1 MHQPALFFIKD
12 SRNWGYSGRSDPA
25 NDYFWQEAD
34 CLSGVALYFIVMML
48 VFASAGNV
56 HSIWQVRSSLWDLEL
71 LLGQKKAKS
80 SHLRCLGEDL
90 ILV

>member
-1 MHQPALFFIKD
+1 MHQPVLFFVKD
-12 SRNWGYSGRSDPA
+12 SLNCVYSSHSDPV

-34 CLSGVALYFIVMML
+34 CPSGVALYLIVMML
-48 VFASAGNV
+48 AFASAGNV
-56 HSIWQVRSSLWDLEL
+56 HSIWQVRSSLWDLQL
-71 LLGQKKAKS
+71 LPRQPKKKS